1 MKRSEGHY
9 SRSDSGEKFRQSR
22 AVDSAGNPR
31 EPTRR
36 APGERSSSQAKFG
49 GGAMVPGYSKPAPK
63 RYTGG

>member
-31 EPTRR
+31 E
-36 APGERSSSQAKFG
+36 RSSSQAKFG
-49 GGAMVPGYSKPAPK
+49 GGAMVRGYSKPAPK